1 MLLSQR
7 ERMILNLFSFTLE
20 AKKLAVNL
28 AFMKMCRELR
38 KSIFNIYISFIN
50 KNTTI

>member
-38 KSIFNIYISFIN
+38 KSFFLIYILIL
-50 KNTTI
+50 